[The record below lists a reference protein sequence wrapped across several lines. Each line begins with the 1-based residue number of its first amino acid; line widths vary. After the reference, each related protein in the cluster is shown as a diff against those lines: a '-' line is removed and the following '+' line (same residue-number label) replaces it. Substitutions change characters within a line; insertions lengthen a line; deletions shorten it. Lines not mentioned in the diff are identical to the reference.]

1 MRDLRTR
8 AAIVF
13 FAASI
18 IVAEFA
24 LRPASTEQVKT
35 TAQAVVSNISYSD
48 SCTPVVHCVAL
59 SPVRAA
65 GGLPNI
71 APF

>member
-18 IVAEFA
+18 IVAGFA
-24 LRPASTEQVKT
+24 LRPASTEQD
-35 TAQAVVSNISYSD
+35 ISYSD